1 MNDDQKIT
9 TEDKELADMIAG
21 LNAGASAAATM
32 PTPPPPPAPPTPPV
46 AQPSVQDAG
55 PADFVRPIT
64 PSPVV
69 DPVPPT
75 APPVARPP
83 APLSLDPAQPDN
95 SLDFVKKDVLNE
107 LRPLV
112 DKLDLPPEEKFD
124 TLLLLIRSTDDKN
137 LILPAHEAAKAI
149 PDESRR
155 AAALIDIIK
164 EIDFFENPN

>member
-21 LNAGASAAATM
+21 LNSSAAATM
-32 PTPPPPPAPPTPPV
+32 PTPPPPPAPPTPPAAEPV
-46 AQPSVQDAG
+46 ASGAG
-55 PADFVRPIT
+55 PADFVKPIT

-137 LILPAHEAAKAI
+137 LIRPAHEAAKAI

-164 EIDFFENPN
+164 EIDFFENPA